1 MLVFMRPSGTAE
13 QLENRR
19 RRAIALLQAGTPYR
33 EVARR
38 VVASLSSVV
47 RWEQAYRRD
56 KRNGLRARPIPGRPC
71 RLSARQQEQLK
82 ALLLRGAGAA
92 GYITELWTLRRVGEV
107 IRKRFGV
114 RYSPVGVW
122 ALLRH
127 GLGWSWQKP
136 ERRALQRDETA
147 IAQWKQEEW
156 PRIKKHDSTGRPS
169 RGPRRKWIPAHSE
182 RAQDLGPRRPNTA
195 PSA

>member
-1 MLVFMRPSGTAE
+1 MRPSGTSE
-13 QLENRR
+13 QLEKRR
-19 RRAIALLQAGTPYR
+19 RRAISLLQTGTPYR
-33 EVARR
+33 GVARR
-38 VVASLSSVV
+38 VEASLSSVV
-47 RWEQAYRRD
+47 RWEQAYRQD

-71 RLSARQQEQLK
+71 RLSAKQQEQLK
-82 ALLLRGAGAA
+82 TVLLRGAGAA
-92 GYITELWTLRRVGEV
+92 GFPTELWTLRRIGEV

-136 ERRALQRDETA
+136 ERRALQREETA

-156 PRIKKHDSTGRPS
+156 PRLKKR
-169 RGPRRKWIPAHSE
+169 RAPRRSS
-182 RAQDLGPRRPNTA
+182 RVPR
-195 PSA
+195 